1 MNGSIIGALL
11 SGLAVAFAG
20 VAFWTGLRGIGE
32 VFDLAT
38 GNKEFGR

>member
-1 MNGSIIGALL
+1 MDGSIIGALL
-11 SGLAVAFAG
+11 GGLAVLFAG
-20 VAFWTGLRGIGE
+20 AAFWAGLRGIGE